1 MKNKNQKRIR
11 NRAWAWIVTAG
22 LTIGSLTGCGSQTV
36 EQTAQGEK
44 TDGEVTIT
52 IWHDKEDAVTQ
63 VLEEEF
69 TQLEPQIHVVLEKKS
84 DLTEALKM
92 VGNDPKAAPDHVL
105 NIPPCRFA
113 LPWSSR
119 IILCRGNRSFLRK
132 GIHRGRSFP
141 MWIYHTPLRR

>member
-11 NRAWAWIVTAG
+11 NRAWAWIVAAG

-36 EQTAQGEK
+36 EQTAQDEK

-92 VGNDPKAAPDHVL
+92 VGNDPKAAPDMY
-105 NIPPCRFA
+105 
-113 LPWSSR
+113 
-119 IILCRGNRSFLRK
+119 FLQLIR
-132 GIHRGRSFP
+132 
-141 MWIYHTPLRR
+141 

>member
-11 NRAWAWIVTAG
+11 NRAWAWIVAAG

-36 EQTAQGEK
+36 EQTAQDEK

-69 TQLEPQIHVVLEKKS
+69 TQLEPQIHVVLEKRVIF
-84 DLTEALKM
+84 LLFLFFCFCC
-92 VGNDPKAAPDHVL
+92 HF
-105 NIPPCRFA
+105 CRCCFCC
-113 LPWSSR
+113 S
-119 IILCRGNRSFLRK
+119 LCC
-132 GIHRGRSFP
+132 
-141 MWIYHTPLRR
+141 